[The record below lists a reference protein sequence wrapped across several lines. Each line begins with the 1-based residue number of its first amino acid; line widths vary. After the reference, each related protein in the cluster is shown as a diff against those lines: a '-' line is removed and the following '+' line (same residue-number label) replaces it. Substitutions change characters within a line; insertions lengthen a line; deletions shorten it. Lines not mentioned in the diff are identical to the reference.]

1 MDMLEAMWNY
11 QLAELAFEDFEDSL
25 KNTETR
31 KKMAQYQKLFS
42 VKQLGLKNLEK
53 DAAVQEHAL
62 KELSTHISAIVDQMD
77 QKKQELAEM
86 ADYDLD
92 DLFIEDVRES
102 IKESEATK
110 NTLEQCK
117 RKIVEIK
124 KKLEADNE
132 EIVKTLRTM
141 SAAKKEYDRLKE
153 VYNQELGANA
163 GEIDKLKQAIAEA
176 AKQVDPDMMA

>member
-62 KELSTHISAIVDQMD
+62 KELSTQISAIVDQMD

-92 DLFIEDVRES
+92 DLFIEDVR
-102 IKESEATK
+102 
-110 NTLEQCK
+110 
-117 RKIVEIK
+117 
-124 KKLEADNE
+124 
-132 EIVKTLRTM
+132 
-141 SAAKKEYDRLKE
+141 
-153 VYNQELGANA
+153 
-163 GEIDKLKQAIAEA
+163 
-176 AKQVDPDMMA
+176 